1 MREGTKASNTT
12 TIARKILHTWTR
24 RTGCWIRVVVH
35 DGSEIKLLYVYGIH
49 ICSETKS
56 MGTENWGAG
65 TELSPRSTG
74 SRIGS
79 APTSSTI
86 GAGQTATSALLFEI
100 RCRTGRGSSRA
111 ELR

>member
-49 ICSETKS
+49 ICSET
-56 MGTENWGAG
+56 WGSG
-65 TELSPRSTG
+65 LLYPE
-74 SRIGS
+74 
-79 APTSSTI
+79 I
-86 GAGQTATSALLFEI
+86 GA
-100 RCRTGRGSSRA
+100 RA
-111 ELR
+111 RSLAHGAQVLG